1 MQYVIIKYP
10 ALSIHGEHMPM
21 WLYTEPLQVFKEKE
35 NSIIVS
41 HNGNEFY
48 TYEFDKK
55 YIERYL

>member
-10 ALSIHGEHMPM
+10 ALSITNERMPM
-21 WLYTEPLQVFKEKE
+21 WLYTEPLQVLREKE
-35 NSIIVS
+35 NTIVVQ
-41 HNGNEFY
+41 HNNSEFY